1 MRPSAVLDRLVADG
15 RLSGYTVEEDT
26 SYLEAERPTLTY
38 RMYDGHST
46 SRRNLDE
53 FCLVMAHIGADLR
66 TSRLVGTM
74 AAPGGL
80 VRTDQICVTAAFD
93 DDQMLGLAVGLVE
106 DRFTCG
112 PGAVA
117 GSWRFPDVRIS
128 RAAPPGTIAVWAHR
142 WTAAVALALSSTP
155 PAPASRCVGVRVLAC
170 WTDLLT
176 RRSEPAAR
184 LKGCG
189 DRWDATEVYAG
200 PQTLQQITGGVTR
213 PLSRS
218 EASSIEH
225 DNSGDSGGKPELRPQ
240 R

>member
-38 RMYDGHST
+38 RMYAGHST

-53 FCLVMAHIGADLR
+53 FCLVMARIGAELR
-66 TSRLVGTM
+66 TSRLVGTT

-80 VRTDQICVTAAFD
+80 ARTDQICVTAAFD
-93 DDQMLGLAVGLVE
+93 DDQMLRLAVALVE

-128 RAAPPGTIAVWAHR
+128 SAAPPGTIAVWAHR
-142 WTAAVALALSSTP
+142 WAAAVALALSPIP
-155 PAPASRCVGVRVLAC
+155 PAAASSCVGVRVLAC

-184 LKGCG
+184 LEGCG
-189 DRWDATEVYAG
+189 DRSDAAG
-200 PQTLQQITGGVTR
+200 LHAWPQTLQQVPGDVTQ
-213 PLSRS
+213 PLCRS
-218 EASSIEH
+218 
-225 DNSGDSGGKPELRPQ
+225 DLDT
-240 R
+240 